1 MVGSVVGIQKYV
13 YDIFGPAVNLASRL
27 QEFSEPMQ
35 ISVQNEMA
43 VVLREQFEI
52 DSLGTRQI
60 RGFKEQEIWRL
71 LDSSKIAGR
80 VGT

>member
-35 ISVQNEMA
+35 ISVQHEMA
-43 VVLREQFEI
+43 QALRDQFDME
-52 DSLGTRQI
+52 SLGTRDI
-60 RGFKEQEIWRL
+60 RGFSEQQVWHL
-71 LDSSKIAGR
+71 LDSTKIASRAG
-80 VGT
+80 